1 VVEAGLATT
10 QEEAL
15 RTHEAQLL
23 ALVAAGDHERALGAL
38 YDAFA
43 GEIYRLG
50 LRLLRDR
57 GQAEELVQ
65 ETFVRLWRSAGRY
78 DPERASVR
86 GFTFM
91 IAKRIATDFLR
102 RASARP
108 RLVAGP
114 EDALADARVDDEVE
128 RVAREFEVRGALA
141 TLSPKHREVLELTFD
156 EDLDDTQIA
165 ERLGVPV
172 GTVRSRTYYGLRA
185 LRVALEERGLVA

>member
-1 VVEAGLATT
+1 MAAGPVAI
-10 QEEAL
+10 EEDDL
-15 RTHEAQLL
+15 RANERQLL
-23 ALVAAGDHERALGAL
+23 ALVAAGDEQALGAL

-43 GEIYRLG
+43 GDVYRLG
-50 LRLLRDR
+50 LRLLPDR

-65 ETFVRLWRSAGRY
+65 ETFVRLWRSSARY
-78 DPERASVR
+78 DPARASVR

-108 RLVAGP
+108 QLVAAP
-114 EDALADARVDDEVE
+114 DVAVAEARVEDEVE
-128 RVAREFEVRGALA
+128 RVAREFEVRDALA
-141 TLSPKHREVLELTFD
+141 SLSGKHREVLELTFD

-165 ERLGVPV
+165 QRLGVPV
-172 GTVRSRTYYGLRA
+172 GTVRSRTYYALRA